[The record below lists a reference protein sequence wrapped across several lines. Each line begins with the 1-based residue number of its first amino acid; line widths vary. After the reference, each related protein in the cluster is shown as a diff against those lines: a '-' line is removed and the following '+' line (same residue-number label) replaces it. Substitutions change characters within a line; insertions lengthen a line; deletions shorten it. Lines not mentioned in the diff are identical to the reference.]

1 MVKAEVHSLRRRFN
15 SMKMSTIQCL
25 ERCCIA
31 VATVVYILTEI
42 RALDQHRVF
51 LEKKHKV
58 LFRSKNHLELFT
70 VLNFYWNYL
79 AYDLLYQLLE
89 QLTQKDDS
97 FETIR
102 ADMTTYK
109 TDLKKFRQCT
119 RLDLFCRAEGS
130 DSEDNGTDDDPP
142 PGFRK
147 IVVRHKWPN
156 TVTLE
161 DVERFRKRYMRKY
174 DLQKCAMMLHS
185 IRSGS
190 FTVTWFVPVT
200 VIDILRKKRAVEVYK
215 EFEVSRLEIYV
226 QATAVCV
233 YQTPAQR
240 QVSFMQ
246 HTV

>member
-1 MVKAEVHSLRRRFN
+1 M
-15 SMKMSTIQCL
+15 
-25 ERCCIA
+25 
-31 VATVVYILTEI
+31 
-42 RALDQHRVF
+42 
-51 LEKKHKV
+51 
-58 LFRSKNHLELFT
+58 
-70 VLNFYWNYL
+70 
-79 AYDLLYQLLE
+79 
-89 QLTQKDDS
+89 
-97 FETIR
+97 
-102 ADMTTYK
+102 TYK

-119 RLDLFCRAEGS
+119 RLELFCRAEGS

-161 DVERFRKRYMRKY
+161 DVEKFRKRYMRKY

-185 IRSGS
+185 IRPGS
-190 FTVTWFVPVT
+190 FRVTWFVPVT
-200 VIDILRKKRAVEVYK
+200 VIDILRKKRAVKVYK

-233 YQTPAQR
+233 YQTTVQR

-246 HTV
+246 FTVKTSTHVLILFNNLGRLHLFLHLPAVLHQLSFCCEKVTCLIISTSHE